1 MMHSSI
7 NIANEYVS
15 ECVVAGTPPPSMSSM
30 AEYLTTSPDDTVFE
44 IVFSVI
50 SSTILAIAKSQI
62 SGSP

>member
-1 MMHSSI
+1 
-7 NIANEYVS
+7 
-15 ECVVAGTPPPSMSSM
+15 MSSM